1 MLQKVSCLL
10 IFSSIASRWQKGQ
23 ISLRWCE
30 WAWPAYLPPMLSP
43 PGSEWGYPVSSGVL
57 TSFLWRNPCCS
68 NFWSIL
74 LCLWLMVLSHAYS
87 TLGTHLYLAFHW
99 YCGSSEPRG
108 PVPGLSLL
116 PHISLH
122 VILPFNM
129 VTPGRPLDLNSQLLS
144 IFPLKACGN
153 F

>member
-1 MLQKVSCLL
+1 MLQRVSCLL
-10 IFSSIASRWQKGQ
+10 FLSSIASRWQKGQ
-23 ISLRWCE
+23 ISLRWCG
-30 WAWPAYLPPMLSP
+30 WSWPAYPPPMRPP
-43 PGSEWGYPVSSGVL
+43 PGSEWGIPCLLRCPDLFSL
-57 TSFLWRNPCCS
+57 KEPCCS

-74 LCLWLMVLSHAYS
+74 LCLGLMVLSHAYS

-99 YCGSSEPRG
+99 YCGSSEPQG

-122 VILPFNM
+122 VFLPLNM
-129 VTPGRPLDLNSQLLS
+129 LTPGRPLDLNSQLLS
-144 IFPLKACGN
+144 LFPLKACGN